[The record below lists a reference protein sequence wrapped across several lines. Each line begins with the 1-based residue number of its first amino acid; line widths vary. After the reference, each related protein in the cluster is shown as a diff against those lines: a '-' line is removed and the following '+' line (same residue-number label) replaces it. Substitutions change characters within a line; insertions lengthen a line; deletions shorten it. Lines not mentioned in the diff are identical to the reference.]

1 MKRILKFKESLILTL
16 AGVTIFLCCYKNPQ
30 QRKEFDKLKETNI
43 ELHKDLETAL
53 TDISLLQA
61 ELEMIWDENQIFTGM
76 LAEIEGEPGGS
87 EILSTLWDRHHN
99 HEIE

>member
-16 AGVTIFLCCYKNPQ
+16 AGVTIFLCCYKNTQ

-61 ELEMIWDENQIFTGM
+61 ELEMVWDENQIFTSM

-87 EILSTLWDRHHN
+87 EILSNLWDRHHN